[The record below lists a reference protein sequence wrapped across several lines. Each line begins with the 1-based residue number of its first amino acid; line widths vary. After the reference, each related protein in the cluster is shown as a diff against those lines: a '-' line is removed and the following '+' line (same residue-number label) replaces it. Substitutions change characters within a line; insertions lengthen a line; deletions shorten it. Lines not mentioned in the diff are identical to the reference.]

1 MNTGVK
7 SGSPSRSSSR
17 LERDPAF
24 TPNARE
30 AVMTVDWYQRA
41 IDELTTIREAIRANR
56 PLALDRLTDVARGI
70 IGSLQRSDELVVKA
84 LSAPPGDPVVTNL
97 VHVAILSSKLGLG
110 LNYSGDDLERMT
122 LAGLVHDIG
131 IFVLPDK
138 LISASRKLTAG
149 ERHLL
154 EQHPITGH
162 DIVMRAGSQ
171 YGWLATV
178 VRQAHERWAGQG
190 YPDRLRG
197 RQIHEFAHV
206 IGLCDIFDALVSH
219 RPYRARLLPHEA
231 IHELFQKE
239 RAAFPREI
247 LKALVE
253 QLSLFPLGT
262 HVRLNTGECGVVVKL
277 NPRYPLRPV
286 IRLDQLAESAEWL
299 SAALVDLSRIPTM
312 FITEALKPP
321 TLERM
326 QAATKERNAAGA
338 ASPVPSPATPS
349 CSDEFASLLD
359 SLDAIA
365 MTIQEAVESR
375 GSNNFP
381 EPR

>member
-1 MNTGVK
+1 
-7 SGSPSRSSSR
+7 
-17 LERDPAF
+17 
-24 TPNARE
+24 
-30 AVMTVDWYQRA
+30 MTVDWYQRA
-41 IDELTTIREAIRANR
+41 TDELTAIREAIRANR
-56 PLALDRLTDVARGI
+56 PVALDRLTEIARGI
-70 IGSLQRSDELVVKA
+70 VASLQGSDELVVKA

-110 LNYSGDDLERMT
+110 LNYSGEELERMT

-131 IFVLPDK
+131 IFMLPDK
-138 LISASRKLTAG
+138 LIRASRKLTPG

-197 RQIHEFAHV
+197 RQIHDFAHV

-219 RPYRARLLPHEA
+219 RPYRPRLLPHEA
-231 IHELFQKE
+231 IHELLQKE
-239 RAAFPREI
+239 QKAFPREI

-262 HVRLNTGECGVVVKL
+262 HVRLNTGDCGVVVKL
-277 NPRYPLRPV
+277 NRRYPLRPV
-286 IRLDQLAESAEWL
+286 IRLDQLAASAEWL
-299 SAALVDLSRIPTM
+299 SAALVDLSMIPTM

-326 QAATKERNAAGA
+326 QAATTKPSTADVSQPGAKPAA
-338 ASPVPSPATPS
+338 PF

-375 GSNNFP
+375 GGTDSH
-381 EPR
+381 ESRSS

>member
-1 MNTGVK
+1 
-7 SGSPSRSSSR
+7 
-17 LERDPAF
+17 
-24 TPNARE
+24 
-30 AVMTVDWYQRA
+30 MTVDWYQQA
-41 IDELTTIREAIRANR
+41 TGELTTIREAIRANR
-56 PLALDRLTDVARGI
+56 PLVLDRLTEVARGI
-70 IGSLQRSDELVVKA
+70 IGSLQSSDELVVKA

-97 VHVAILSSKLGLG
+97 VHVGILSSKLGRG
-110 LNYSGDDLERMT
+110 LNYAGIELERMT
-122 LAGLVHDIG
+122 LAGLIHDIG
-131 IFVLPDK
+131 IFMLPDD
-138 LISASRKLTAG
+138 LITVSRKLTPG

-162 DIVMRAGSQ
+162 DIVVRAGSQ
-171 YGWLATV
+171 YGWLSTV

-206 IGLCDIFDALVSH
+206 LGLCDIFDALVSH
-219 RPYRARLLPHEA
+219 RPYRPRLLPHEA

-239 RAAFPREI
+239 QAAFPREI

-262 HVRLNTGECGVVVKL
+262 HVRLNTGDCGVVVKL

-286 IRLDQLAESAEWL
+286 IRLDQLAASAEWL
-299 SAALVDLSRIPTM
+299 SAALVDLSKIPTM
-312 FITEALKPP
+312 FISEALKPP

-326 QAATKERNAAGA
+326 QAATTERKTVGS
-338 ASPVPSPATPS
+338 ASPASKPAAPL

-375 GSNNFP
+375 GTDHSS
-381 EPR
+381 ELH